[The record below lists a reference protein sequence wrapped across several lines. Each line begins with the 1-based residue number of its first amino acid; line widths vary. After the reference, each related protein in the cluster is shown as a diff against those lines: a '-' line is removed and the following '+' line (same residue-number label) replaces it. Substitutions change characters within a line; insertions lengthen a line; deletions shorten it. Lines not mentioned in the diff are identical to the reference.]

1 MARSIQEIRERLRD
15 LDEALPR
22 GDPEHASV
30 GELREAIRRF
40 ANRHNPN
47 LDWDD
52 FSSKLGPSGS
62 CSHPS
67 RPPSAGVHSS
77 RGPRRLAQRVI
88 GWAARRV
95 RPTLRRL
102 CGT

>member
-1 MARSIQEIRERLRD
+1 VARSIQEIRERLRD

-52 FSSKLGPSGS
+52 FSSKLGDAEWRALGDL
-62 CSHPS
+62 
-67 RPPSAGVHSS
+67 
-77 RGPRRLAQRVI
+77 RGPI
-88 GWAARRV
+88 H
-95 RPTLRRL
+95 
-102 CGT
+102 